1 MRRELKKDDKIFAK
15 SIEIRDVSQN
25 ITLLTEIRTNTSLE
39 NWTNELLS
47 QGKFAFSL
55 KALRNTFPNQSDAAN
70 KSALKRL
77 SDKGNIISIHKG
89 YYLIIP
95 PQYKAKG
102 ILPPSLYL
110 DAFMEELKRPYYLAL
125 LNAAAN
131 HGAAHQQP
139 QEFYVVTNFPALRPT
154 YKKGLKVNYF
164 SKKELPEKLL
174 DIKKTET
181 GYLKISNPVLTATDL
196 IQYSKRVGGI
206 NRVATV
212 LSELREVIKPEAFDS
227 YLIQNTPVTALQRL
241 GYLLDIVFD
250 DRVLANAL
258 YTAIQNNNVV
268 FFRTPLR
275 ASATKGFPADEKWKV
290 IINTAI
296 ELDE

>member
-1 MRRELKKDDKIFAK
+1 M
-15 SIEIRDVSQN
+15 
-25 ITLLTEIRTNTSLE
+25 
-39 NWTNELLS
+39 
-47 QGKFAFSL
+47 
-55 KALRNTFPNQSDAAN
+55 
-70 KSALKRL
+70 
-77 SDKGNIISIHKG
+77 
-89 YYLIIP
+89 
-95 PQYKAKG
+95 
-102 ILPPSLYL
+102 
-110 DAFMEELKRPYYLAL
+110 
-125 LNAAAN
+125 
-131 HGAAHQQP
+131 
-139 QEFYVVTNFPALRPT
+139 
-154 YKKGLKVNYF
+154 
-164 SKKELPEKLL
+164 PEKLL
-174 DIKKTET
+174 DIKKTEI

>member
-1 MRRELKKDDKIFAK
+1 MKKDDKIFAK
-15 SIEIRDVSQN
+15 SIEIRYLSQN
-25 ITLLTEIRTNTSLE
+25 ITLLPEIRTNTSLE

-55 KALRNTFPNQSDAAN
+55 EALRNTFPNQSDAAN

-89 YYLIIP
+89 YYLVIP

-110 DAFMEELKRPYYLAL
+110 DAFMQELKRPYYLAL
-125 LNAAAN
+125 LNAAAY

-139 QEFYVVTNFPALRPT
+139 QEFYVVTNFPVLRPT

-174 DIKKTET
+174 DTRKTET

-212 LSELREVIKPEAFDS
+212 LSELREVIKPGAFDS

-241 GYLLDIVFD
+241 GYLLDKVFD
-250 DRVLANAL
+250 DTVLANAL
-258 YTAIQNNNVV
+258 YTAMQNNNVV
-268 FFRTPLR
+268 LFRTPLR

-290 IINTAI
+290 IINTTI